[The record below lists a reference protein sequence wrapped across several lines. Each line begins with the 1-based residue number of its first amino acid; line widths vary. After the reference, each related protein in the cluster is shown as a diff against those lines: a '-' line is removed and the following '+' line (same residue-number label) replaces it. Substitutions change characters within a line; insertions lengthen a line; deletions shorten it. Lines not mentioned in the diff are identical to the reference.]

1 MLVRR
6 MLLYLSR
13 SGNLER
19 FFRHNQLTRRTS
31 NRFFAGETREEA
43 LAVARGLN
51 LKGFKVTLDYLGEEV
66 RSLERARQ
74 VVAEYCVLL
83 QEIASRNL
91 DAGLSVK
98 LTNLGLRLDPEKA
111 FEHLLLIVETAASHN
126 RFVRIDMERSDL
138 TDIALDLVRRAHAR
152 HANVGITIQSHLRNS
167 GEHLQRLVREG
178 ISVRLVKGAY
188 RESPEVAIQDPDEID
203 LSFRR
208 LAEIL
213 LRDGFKPAIA
223 THDEKLFDFAGDIA
237 FIYGLAERD
246 FEFQMLYG
254 VRRNLQQQLLEKG
267 HVVRIY
273 LPYGKDWYRYFLRR
287 LAERPDNLW
296 SLLRHFR
303 E

>member
-1 MLVRR
+1 MLMRR
-6 MLLYLSR
+6 MLLHLSR

-19 FFRHNQLTRRTS
+19 FFRHNQLTRRTG
-31 NRFFAGETREEA
+31 NRFFAGETREDA
-43 LAVARGLN
+43 LTAARGLN
-51 LKGFKVTLDYLGEEV
+51 LKGFKVALDYLGEEV

-83 QEIASRNL
+83 QEVAGRSL

-111 FEHLLLIVETAASHN
+111 FEHLLLIVETAASYN
-126 RFVRIDMERSDL
+126 SFVRVDMERWDL
-138 TDIALDLVRRAHAR
+138 TDITLNIVRRVHAR
-152 HANVGITIQSHLRNS
+152 HANVGTVIQAHIRNS
-167 GEHLQRLVREG
+167 GDHVRALVREG
-178 ISVRLVKGAY
+178 IPVLLVKGGY
-188 RESPEVAIQDPDEID
+188 RQNPEVAFQDPEEID

-213 LRDGFKPAIA
+213 LRDGFRPAIA
-223 THDEKLFDFAGDIA
+223 THDDKLIDFTGDIA

-254 VRRNLQQQLLEKG
+254 VRRSLQQQLLEKG

-273 LPYGKDWYRYFLRR
+273 LPFGKDWYGYFMRR
-287 LAERPDNLW
+287 LAETPENLW
-296 SLLRHFR
+296 FLLRHFR

>member
-31 NRFFAGETREEA
+31 NRFFAGETREDA
-43 LAVARGLN
+43 LTTARGLN
-51 LKGFKVTLDYLGEEV
+51 LRGFKVTLDYLGEEV

-74 VVAEYCVLL
+74 VVAEYCVLI
-83 QEIASRNL
+83 QEIAGRNL

-98 LTNLGLRLDPEKA
+98 LTNLGLRLDPEKT
-111 FEHLLLIVETAASHN
+111 FEHLLLIVETAASCN
-126 RFVRIDMERSDL
+126 RFVRVDMERSDL
-138 TDIALDLVRRAHAR
+138 TDITLDMVRRVHAR
-152 HANVGITIQSHLRNS
+152 HANIGAVIQAHLRNS
-167 GEHLQRLVREG
+167 GEHVQRLVREG
-178 ISVRLVKGAY
+178 ISVRLVKGDY
-188 RESPEVAIQDPDEID
+188 QESPEVAYQDPEEID

-208 LAEIL
+208 MAEIL
-213 LRDGFKPAIA
+213 LRDGFRPAIA
-223 THDEKLFDFAGDIA
+223 THDEKLIDFAGDIA

-254 VRRNLQQQLLEKG
+254 VRRRLQQHLLEKG
-267 HVVRIY
+267 HAVRIY
-273 LPYGKDWYRYFLRR
+273 LPYGKDWYGYFLRR
-287 LAERPDNLW
+287 LAERPDKLRF
-296 SLLRHFR
+296 LLRHFR

>member
-19 FFRHNQLTRRTS
+19 FFRHNQLTRHTR
-31 NRFFAGETREEA
+31 NRFFAGETREDA

-51 LKGFKVTLDYLGEEV
+51 LRGFKVTLDYLGEEV
-66 RSLERARQ
+66 RSIERAQQ
-74 VVAEYCVLL
+74 VVAEYCVLV
-83 QEIASRNL
+83 QEIAGRNL
-91 DAGLSVK
+91 DAGISLK
-98 LTNLGLRLDPEKA
+98 LTNLGLRLDPGKA
-111 FEHLLLIVETAASHN
+111 FEHLLLIAETAASFN
-126 RFVRIDMERSDL
+126 RFVRVDMERTDL
-138 TDIALDLVRRAHAR
+138 TDITLDLARRAHAR
-152 HANVGITIQSHLRNS
+152 HANVGVVIQSHLRNS
-167 GEHLQRLVREG
+167 EEHVRRLVRER

-188 RESPEVAIQDPDEID
+188 RESPEAAFRDPNEID

-213 LRDGFKPAIA
+213 LRDGFRPAIA
-223 THDEKLFDFAGDIA
+223 THDENLIDYAGDIA
-237 FIYGLAERD
+237 FIYGLGERD

-254 VRRNLQQQLLEKG
+254 VRRKLQRQLLEKG

-273 LPYGKDWYRYFLRR
+273 LPYGKDWYRHFLRR

-296 SLLRHFR
+296 SFVRHFR